1 MSEIKKETQSI
12 KATKRSV
19 VQVMVIMAMLIAMEV
34 VLSRFLSY
42 AVWNMKIGF
51 AFLPVA
57 IAAIMLGPVKAAI
70 VGGVADFVGAIL
82 FPIGAYFPG
91 FTLTAVLMGLVY
103 GLFLYKKQSLARVLG
118 AVAINQ
124 LILSLLLNSL
134 WISVLYGSPYMPLL
148 IARLAQCTIMIP
160 VQVLLIGLI
169 TKTLGNFMHKKA
181 LQWA

>member
-1 MSEIKKETQSI
+1 MSEMEKTLKETS
-12 KATKRSV
+12 KTKKLNVRTLVLMAT
-19 VQVMVIMAMLIAMEV
+19 LIAMEV

-51 AFLPVA
+51 AFIPVVV
-57 IAAIMLGPVKAAI
+57 AAIMLGPVKAAI

-91 FTLTAVLMGLVY
+91 FTLTAMLMGLVY
-103 GLFLYKKQSLARVLG
+103 GLFLHEKQTFPRVLI

-134 WISVLYGSPYMPLL
+134 WISVLYGAVYMPLL
-148 IARLAQCTIMIP
+148 AARLAQCAILIP
-160 VQVLLIGLI
+160 VQILVIGLM
-169 TKTLGNFMHKKA
+169 TKTLGSFMKKKA